1 MSYIKIDFGGKEL
14 GLKFNQM
21 TLHVMAK
28 YVDENVQEIT
38 SSYALIYAGLYCNA
52 YQKRE
57 TLEVTF
63 EQVCDMVDKLSNE
76 QIIAIQKAFQEE
88 FNFEK
93 EPEKEGVKKKK
104 AKVSRNT

>member
-1 MSYIKIDFGGKEL
+1 MSYIQIDFDGVKR

-28 YVDENVQEIT
+28 FIDENAPEIT

-57 TLEVTF
+57 ELDLTF
-63 EQVCDMVDKLSNE
+63 EQVCEFSDKLKVE
-76 QIIAIQKAFQEE
+76 DIEAIQQAWKNE
-88 FNFEK
+88 FDFAKGVEK
-93 EPEKEGVKKKK
+93 KKTDKVKKI
-104 AKVSRNT
+104 T

>member
-38 SSYALIYAGLYCNA
+38 SSPA
-52 YQKRE
+52 
-57 TLEVTF
+57 
-63 EQVCDMVDKLSNE
+63 
-76 QIIAIQKAFQEE
+76 
-88 FNFEK
+88 
-93 EPEKEGVKKKK
+93 
-104 AKVSRNT
+104 

>member
-1 MSYIKIDFGGKEL
+1 MSYIKVDFDGVER

-28 YVDENVQEIT
+28 FVDETAPEVS

-57 TLEVTF
+57 PLDLTF
-63 EQVCDMVDKLSNE
+63 EQVCDLTDKLNAE
-76 QIIAIQKAFQEE
+76 QITQIQEAWKAE
-88 FNFEK
+88 FDFAKVEEK
-93 EPEKEGVKKKK
+93 EKKKGSKVKK
-104 AKVSRNT
+104 NT